1 MTSAAVAGSADY
13 LENKEAL
20 KQDLRSEYASFF
32 DNFESNRYL
41 PDVQF
46 IDPVTSF
53 TGFENY
59 KKNLDMLGGR
69 SALGNILF
77 KDASIILHD
86 IEEPGPFRLRTRWT
100 LTVCFKALPWQPVP
114 CFTGISEYTV
124 DDRARVVK
132 QVDYWDSINLV
143 GGRYQ
148 AVSALQG
155 VRDFVGQVL
164 PGPGERASGS
174 LLLRRAKEYQVWRRT
189 EGGEVVALREF
200 DETPSKEAVEDNS
213 AVLMKRLSV
222 DGLEATGQPE
232 LSSPGPRL
240 QHQVSVRLTS
250 HDWMT

>member
-1 MTSAAVAGSADY
+1 MESGDY

-20 KQDLRSEYASFF
+20 KQDLRDEYASFF
-32 DNFESNRYL
+32 DNFESERYL

-53 TGFENY
+53 TGFDNY

-77 KDASIILHD
+77 KDAGIILHD

-114 CFTGISEYTV
+114 RFTGISEYTI
-124 DDRARVVK
+124 DDQARVIK

-143 GGRYQ
+143 KGRYQ
-148 AVSALQG
+148 AVSALDG

-164 PGPGERASGS
+164 PSAAAGVTTTGG
-174 LLLRRAKEYQVWRRT
+174 LLLRRAKDYEVRR
-189 EGGEVVALREF
+189 GE
-200 DETPSKEAVEDNS
+200 
-213 AVLMKRLSV
+213 
-222 DGLEATGQPE
+222 
-232 LSSPGPRL
+232 
-240 QHQVSVRLTS
+240 
-250 HDWMT
+250 

>member
-1 MTSAAVAGSADY
+1 MESADY

-20 KQDLRSEYASFF
+20 KQDLRDEYASFF
-32 DNFESNRYL
+32 DNFESERYL

-53 TGFENY
+53 TGFDNY

-77 KDASIILHD
+77 KDAGIILHD

-114 CFTGISEYTV
+114 RFTGISEYTI
-124 DDRARVVK
+124 DDEARVIK

-143 GGRYQ
+143 KGQYQ
-148 AVSALQG
+148 AVSALDG

-164 PGPGERASGS
+164 PSPAGAATGG
-174 LLLRRAKEYQVWRRT
+174 LLLRRAKDYEVRRE

-200 DETPSKEAVEDNS
+200 DETPSKEAVLSNS
-213 AVLMKRLSV
+213 AALMESLAL
-222 DGLEATGQPE
+222 DGLEAAGEPE
-232 LSSPGPRL
+232 ASSPGSRM
-240 QHQVSVRLTS
+240 QGQVSVKLTK
-250 HDWMT
+250 HDWMTA